1 MHGFWKRKLPAF
13 LLALVLVTSLI
24 PAAAAADCSGGEHDW
39 SPWTTTIEADCNK
52 VGTEVRTCSKCNTP
66 ETRSVPATGVHDYEV
81 ISNTATCG
89 KDGELTRK
97 CKVCGVESKEI
108 SPATGSHTWQNTGS
122 PNPAPTCT
130 STGTQLQTCSVCKE
144 TQNQSIPTL
153 GHSVNSTTGKCT
165 RCGMQVN
172 PIPANIT
179 VTFMNGSA
187 VFATRSVTS
196 GSAPSNP
203 GTPSYPSVP
212 SGCTYTFKGWTTT
225 NPGSKA
231 IYTNQSLTNVASVG
245 VSGNTTYYAVYT
257 LTATSQNVTVSAGN
271 SNGTVIGSSIVNE
284 LNSRFSSLAGQN
296 SFNSVSFGS
305 SNGRGTLYANS
316 NRNGLSYNYSYS
328 PSAVSSFYFVPGSSN
343 GYTITYTAVDNW
355 SNKISGTITVN
366 NSNTAANGTITY
378 YVAPGGTVDFKSVNF
393 ADAYR
398 NLSGDT
404 STLRWVSFSA
414 PNRYGDLGYL
424 YSGSLT
430 LDRSRLINNDYY
442 YSSSSYGQYALS
454 SLNFKAAS
462 NARNGDTVSIPFRA
476 YYNNSTY
483 YDGTVKIVISQ
494 NGGDGV
500 VTYRVAPG
508 QSIRFDRTPRR
519 FQLSHFC
526 WSS

>member
-24 PAAAAADCSGGEHDW
+24 PAAAAADCSDGEHDW

-203 GTPSYPSVP
+203 GTPGYPSVP

-328 PSAVSSFYFVPGSSN
+328 PSAVSSFYLHSSE
-343 GYTITYTAVDNW
+343 
-355 SNKISGTITVN
+355 KISPPV
-366 NSNTAANGTITY
+366 
-378 YVAPGGTVDFKSVNF
+378 
-393 ADAYR
+393 
-398 NLSGDT
+398 
-404 STLRWVSFSA
+404 
-414 PNRYGDLGYL
+414 PNCR
-424 YSGSLT
+424 
-430 LDRSRLINNDYY
+430 
-442 YSSSSYGQYALS
+442 
-454 SLNFKAAS
+454 
-462 NARNGDTVSIPFRA
+462 
-476 YYNNSTY
+476 
-483 YDGTVKIVISQ
+483 
-494 NGGDGV
+494 
-500 VTYRVAPG
+500 
-508 QSIRFDRTPRR
+508 
-519 FQLSHFC
+519 
-526 WSS
+526 